1 MPIINS
7 IAAMQD
13 EMAAWRQDIHAHPE
27 LAFEEVRTSQLVAE
41 KLESWGI
48 KVTRGLG
55 KTGLVGTLE
64 GREPGSRSIGL
75 RADMDALPIAEEND
89 LPYKSQNEGKM
100 HACGHDGH
108 TAVLLGAAKY
118 LAENRNFKGTVH
130 FIFQPAEE
138 GFAGAKAMIKDG
150 LFERFPC
157 DEVYG
162 LHNAP
167 HMEFGKIGVMSGPMM
182 AAADTFDIAIQG
194 RGGHGAFPQNSVDPV
209 LIGSQ
214 IVTALQSIISRNT
227 DPQKSGVISVTR
239 FHAGEAFNVIPDT
252 ALLGG
257 TVRTFDPKVQDMVI
271 RRMEEVVTGI
281 AAALGG
287 SAELRY
293 RRGYPVTINHEAN
306 AEYAAAAAGA
316 VVGEEAVVRDIPP
329 VMGAEDF
336 SFMLQ
341 EKPGC
346 YVWLGQGGQ
355 VGGEGALHHPR
366 YNFNDDALP
375 VGASYFVNLVEQ
387 RLGRAA

>member
-1 MPIINS
+1 MPVINS

-13 EMAAWRQDIHAHPE
+13 EMAEWRQDIHAHPE
-27 LAFEEVRTSQLVAE
+27 LAFEEVRTSQLVAD

-64 GREPGSRSIGL
+64 GTQPGGSIGL
-75 RADMDALPIAEEND
+75 RADMDALPLDELND
-89 LPYKSQNEGKM
+89 LPYKSENPGKM

-108 TAVLLGAAKY
+108 TTILLGAAKH
-118 LAENRNFKGTVH
+118 LAENRNFKGTVQ

-138 GFAGAKAMIKDG
+138 GYAGAKAMIKDG

-167 HMEFGKIGVMSGPMM
+167 HMEFGKIGVMAGPMM
-182 AAADTFDIAIQG
+182 AAADTFDIEVQG
-194 RGGHGAFPQNSVDPV
+194 RGGHGAFPQTSVDPV
-209 LIGSQ
+209 LIGAH
-214 IVTALQSIISRNT
+214 IVTALQSIISRNA
-227 DPQKSGVISVTR
+227 DPQKSGVITVTR
-239 FHAGEAFNVIPDT
+239 FFGGEAFNVIPDHVEM
-252 ALLGG
+252 GG
-257 TVRTFDPKVQDMVI
+257 TVRTFDPKVQEMI
-271 RRMEEVVTGI
+271 IERMEAIATGI
-281 AAALGG
+281 ATAMGG

-293 RRGYPVTINHEAN
+293 RRGYPVTINHADN
-306 AEYAAAAAGA
+306 AEYAAQAAAA
-316 VVGEEAVVRDIPP
+316 VIGQEQVLRNIDP

-336 SFMLQ
+336 SYMLN
-341 EKPGC
+341 ERPGC

-366 YNFNDDALP
+366 YNFNDEALP
-375 VGASYFVNLVEQ
+375 IGASYFANLVEQ

>member
-13 EMAAWRQDIHAHPE
+13 EMAEWRQDIHAHPE
-27 LAFEEVRTSQLVAE
+27 LAFEEHRTSQLVAE

-64 GREPGSRSIGL
+64 GREPGSRTIGL
-75 RADMDALPIAEEND
+75 RADMDALPILEEND
-89 LPYKSQNEGKM
+89 LSYKSQNEGVM

-108 TAVLLGAAKY
+108 TTILLGAAKY
-118 LAENRNFKGTVH
+118 LAETRNFKGTVH

-138 GFAGAKAMIKDG
+138 GYAGAKAMIKDG

-162 LHNAP
+162 LHNYP
-167 HMEFGKIGVMSGPMM
+167 EMPLGSVGVTAGPMM
-182 AAADTFDIAIQG
+182 AAADTFDIRING
-194 RGGHGAFPQNSVDPV
+194 RGGHGAYPHNSIDPV

-214 IVTALQSIISRNT
+214 IVVALQSIVSRNAN
-227 DPQKSGVISVTR
+227 PQKSGVISVTR

-257 TVRTFDPKVQDMVI
+257 TVRTFDPKVQDMI
-271 RRMEEVVTGI
+271 EMRMGEIAGGI
-281 AAALGG
+281 ASALGG
-287 SAELRY
+287 RAELVY
-293 RRGYPVTINHEAN
+293 RRGYPVTVNNDEKSEVA
-306 AEYAAAAAGA
+306 AEIAAK
-316 VVGEEAVVRDIPP
+316 VVGMDKVQRDVEP

-336 SFMLQ
+336 SYMLN

-346 YVWLGQGGQ
+346 YIWLGQK
-355 VGGEGALHHPR
+355 GEGAGKGSLHHPE
-366 YNFNDDALP
+366 YNFNDAALP
-375 VGASYFVNLVEQ
+375 IGASYFANLVEE